1 MMFMKFSL
9 TNHTGYSMPD
19 GRKTVERW
27 ILMLVAVK
35 LSQHHLSLRMADL
48 LRILWF
54 YLRLLPTRTIKK
66 VLQLPAEIMELK

>member
-1 MMFMKFSL
+1 ML
-9 TNHTGYSMPD
+9 D
-19 GRKTVERW
+19 GRKNAERW

-54 YLRLLPTRTIKK
+54 YLRPLQTATLQK
-66 VLQLPAEIMELK
+66 VPRLAAKMEMM